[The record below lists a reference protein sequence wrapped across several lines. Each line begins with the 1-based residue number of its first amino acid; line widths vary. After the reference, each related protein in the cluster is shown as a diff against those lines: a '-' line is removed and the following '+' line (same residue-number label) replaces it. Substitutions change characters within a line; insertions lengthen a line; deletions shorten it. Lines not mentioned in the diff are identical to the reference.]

1 MEKALSQSAGK
12 QLKSMNEASKALTR
26 VHKELRQQKNKQASS
41 DVDLVGEQEGTE
53 SEGTETGEE
62 EENERGDSDDE
73 ESDAPPTTKVESKEA
88 KELQNRARLKVPS
101 RYQQS
106 ISKARRVSLSRSQSE
121 SGLYQSEQP
130 PVQMPLM
137 VKGKALHEASWT

>member
-12 QLKSMNEASKALTR
+12 QLKRMNEASKALTR

-62 EENERGDSDDE
+62 EENERGDSNDE
-73 ESDAPPTTKVESKEA
+73 ESDVPPQQRWSPKKPKNCRKE
-88 KELQNRARLKVPS
+88 RD
-101 RYQQS
+101 
-106 ISKARRVSLSRSQSE
+106 
-121 SGLYQSEQP
+121 
-130 PVQMPLM
+130 
-137 VKGKALHEASWT
+137 